1 MEVVIPL
8 GSIVVVDL
16 DDRQFIDKKVYCVNF
31 PQAGGD
37 IADVKRVQKWNE
49 GGFILISDNTAK
61 FPPEISHLDWKDLCV
76 GRVVWMWK
84 DIRNI

>member
-49 GGFILISDNTAK
+49 GRFILISDNTAK
-61 FPPEISHLDWKDLCV
+61 FPPEISHLD
-76 GRVVWMWK
+76 
-84 DIRNI
+84 